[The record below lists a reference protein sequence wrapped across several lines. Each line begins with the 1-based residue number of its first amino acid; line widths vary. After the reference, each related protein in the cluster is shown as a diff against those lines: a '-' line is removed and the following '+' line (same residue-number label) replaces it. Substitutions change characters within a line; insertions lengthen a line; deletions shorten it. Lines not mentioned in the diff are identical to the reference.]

1 MIVVEY
7 FSNLLFGKMIIFF
20 TDFVF
25 RHPLPL
31 VRELCYIVMVM
42 WWWWWQRQR
51 TVQSRQTLV
60 CSRFSF
66 NFCIHSHTDPQSR
79 CHGNNFISTFK
90 KAPKQSTLWC
100 SSETSFLWRENNN
113 TFTCTTDR
121 PLLKRTF
128 TLCQTGYNS
137 STRPAQ
143 LREQMNHY
151 ILRIS
156 KAQLSWWSFCSVT
169 HTVVHS
175 YP

>member
-51 TVQSRQTLV
+51 TVQSHQTLV

-113 TFTCTTDR
+113 TFTVRRTDLCWSALLLCAKQATIHPPDQRNYGNKWTTIF
-121 PLLKRTF
+121 PEFQKL
-128 TLCQTGYNS
+128 S
-137 STRPAQ
+137 SADDPFA
-143 LREQMNHY
+143 
-151 ILRIS
+151 
-156 KAQLSWWSFCSVT
+156 V
-169 HTVVHS
+169 
-175 YP
+175 